1 MGLLDK
7 VERGIEKAVRGVFST
22 GSKAQVEPVEIASRL
37 RREVDHKALTVAAGR
52 TLAPNV
58 FDVQLS
64 DDDFKRAQEWG
75 TPLAEELCDV
85 VINHVRSQGYT
96 LQGSV
101 RISFRR
107 DSELRAGDFEIA
119 SSTEKSKGN
128 GSTQPSRPTVPAAPS
143 RQPVR
148 LQPVLDIDGQRYSL
162 NAPSIVLGR
171 SSEADIHR
179 RGHRSFPPA
188 PGNPHC
194 QRCHQRRGPGLHERQ
209 LRQRAAGLGQ
219 HRTYRRLHHHDGTD
233 KDHLPPAS
241 RQPWWPRM
249 SDLTITALRFGFL
262 LLLWVLIFSI
272 VSAMRR
278 DLMVGRK
285 AASGAPTAREVRKN
299 PDLAEAP
306 PQPVKQQARQLVVVE
321 GPLKGTTLPLAASP
335 ILLGRAQEATL
346 VLEDDYASGR
356 HARLFPQGSRWFIE
370 DLGST
375 NGTYL
380 ADQQLTRALPVEPGV
395 PVRIGKTVI
404 ELRP

>member
-52 TLAPNV
+52 TLVPNV

-64 DDDFKRAQEWG
+64 DDDFGRAQEWG

-96 LQGSV
+96 LQGPV

-119 SSTEKSKGN
+119 SSTEKSQ
-128 GSTQPSRPTVPAAPS
+128 GSGAAQPKPQPNVPAAPS

-171 SSEADIHR
+171 SSEADIHIEDTGVSR
-179 RGHRSFPPA
+179 RH
-188 PGNPHC
+188 
-194 QRCHQRRGPGLHERQ
+194 LEI
-209 LRQRAAGLGQ
+209 
-219 HRTYRRLHHHDGTD
+219 RTANGVT
-233 KDHLPPAS
+233 
-241 RQPWWPRM
+241 
-249 SDLTITALRFGFL
+249 
-262 LLLWVLIFSI
+262 
-272 VSAMRR
+272 SA
-278 DLMVGRK
+278 V
-285 AASGAPTAREVRKN
+285 
-299 PDLAEAP
+299 
-306 PQPVKQQARQLVVVE
+306 
-321 GPLKGTTLPLAASP
+321 
-335 ILLGRAQEATL
+335 
-346 VLEDDYASGR
+346 
-356 HARLFPQGSRWFIE
+356 

-375 NGTYL
+375 NGSYVNGQKVSGSTE
-380 ADQQLTRALPVEPGV
+380 LTDGSTITMGRTKIIFRLLPANPGGRA
-395 PVRIGKTVI
+395 
-404 ELRP
+404 

>member
-1 MGLLDK
+1 M
-7 VERGIEKAVRGVFST
+7 
-22 GSKAQVEPVEIASRL
+22 EIASRL
-37 RREVDHKALTVAAGR
+37 RREVDHKAITIAAGR

-58 FDVQLS
+58 FDVLLS
-64 DDDFKRAQEWG
+64 DDDFQRAQEWG

-96 LQGSV
+96 LQGPV

-107 DSELRAGDFEIA
+107 DEAHRAGDFEIT
-119 SSTEKSKGN
+119 SKTEKSSGPAAAGPAGAN
-128 GSTQPSRPTVPAAPS
+128 VPAAPN

-171 SSEADIHR
+171 SSEADILVDDTGVSR
-179 RGHRSFPPA
+179 RHLEIQTAQRHHHGRRS
-188 PGNPHC
+188 
-194 QRCHQRRGPGLHERQ
+194 GLHQRQ
-209 LRQRAAGLGQ
+209 LRQRTQSGRQ
-219 HRTYRRLHHHDGTD
+219 HRTHRRLHHHDGTD
-233 KDHLPPAS
+233 QNHLPPPA
-241 RQPWWPRM
+241 RQHRRPPM
-249 SDLTITALRFGFL
+249 SELTITALRFGFL

-278 DLMVGRK
+278 DLMIGRK
-285 AASGAPTAREVRKN
+285 AATGAPTARQVRKN
-299 PDLAEAP
+299 PDLAEPAP
-306 PQPVKQQARQLVVVE
+306 APVKQQARQLVVTE
-321 GPLKGTTLPLAASP
+321 GPLKGRTVPLAASP

-380 ADQQLTRALPVEPGV
+380 ADQQLTRALPVDLGV